1 MNLCSEYSPKCS
13 AIIKCP
19 NPKACPGTRN
29 KECITSENECYDE
42 QSFGCTSCC
51 YKYYMENLKCRPCP
65 PSQLPLLLSLATLAL
80 IMFALFS
87 SSFEFPP
94 MVSAAKSLKC
104 FLSSMQGF
112 VSIRLIDIPWPPI
125 VFNMFDFTRLFTFN
139 FDIIRPECTVDYS
152 PLTKLIFVIG
162 GPFGCALIIVLMVLI
177 YTIFKCCRISLSLR
191 DPRVQN
197 LFPHSFRE
205 TLVSV
210 AQCLFTSSLCLKFG
224 KSRMMRDGAL
234 WNALNPSLAQRSN
247 TIVLQQVARRRVVLS
262 ERDDNTA
269 QSTRATQLPSSWI
282 QMREIVEELSVENEF
297 SRSSQRFRLLLA
309 SALSIFI
316 ITFQGSVET
325 ALSTFDC
332 KEVSGISYLR
342 LNPRIECNYEQ
353 SFYVR
358 MVITAIF
365 GLIIYCVFL
374 PCITIMLLRSHWCR
388 EVYLH
393 DNIAHKQIFGF
404 LTNMYSKTC
413 FLWELVATLRKLVFV
428 SIPILVSRESLVQS
442 TCLLFVLIA
451 YAFFHIKL
459 QPMCSTILNQIELL
473 SCISVIVGAFA
484 AVFFVVEYNG
494 QLLLTGISRDLAG
507 MALVIV
513 CSLCTLASLRL
524 MYENFRGKD
533 IMAALL
539 LRF

>member
-1 MNLCSEYSPKCS
+1 
-13 AIIKCP
+13 
-19 NPKACPGTRN
+19 
-29 KECITSENECYDE
+29 
-42 QSFGCTSCC
+42 
-51 YKYYMENLKCRPCP
+51 
-65 PSQLPLLLSLATLAL
+65 
-80 IMFALFS
+80 
-87 SSFEFPP
+87 
-94 MVSAAKSLKC
+94 
-104 FLSSMQGF
+104 
-112 VSIRLIDIPWPPI
+112 
-125 VFNMFDFTRLFTFN
+125 
-139 FDIIRPECTVDYS
+139 
-152 PLTKLIFVIG
+152 
-162 GPFGCALIIVLMVLI
+162 
-177 YTIFKCCRISLSLR
+177 
-191 DPRVQN
+191 
-197 LFPHSFRE
+197 
-205 TLVSV
+205 
-210 AQCLFTSSLCLKFG
+210 
-224 KSRMMRDGAL
+224 
-234 WNALNPSLAQRSN
+234 
-247 TIVLQQVARRRVVLS
+247 
-262 ERDDNTA
+262 
-269 QSTRATQLPSSWI
+269 
-282 QMREIVEELSVENEF
+282 MREIVEELSVENEF

-325 ALSTFDC
+325 ALSAFDC

-342 LNPRIECNYEQ
+342 LNPRIECNYDQ

-374 PCITIMLLRSHWCR
+374 PCITVILLRSHWCR

-393 DNIAHKQIFGF
+393 DNLAHKQIFGF

-442 TCLLFVLIA
+442 TCLLFVLIV
-451 YAFFHIKL
+451 YAFVHIKL

-524 MYENFRGKD
+524 MYNNFRGKD